1 MIMQLTV
8 FLENSEGRLADLC
21 RTLANA
27 GVNMS
32 ALTIAETSD
41 YGIVR
46 IICDN
51 VFHAVDVLDEAGFR
65 ATKTKVM
72 AVDLAKYGIRV
83 NAFAPGFVDTRVAAK
98 SLSDPEKME
107 RLKSQWC
114 IKRPS
119 KPSEQAAVALFLA
132 SDDAAYINGE
142 VISVNGGLY
151 S

>member
-72 AVDLAKYGIRV
+72 AVEVPDRPGALADLLEALDDTDVNIEYGYCFLA
-83 NAFAPGFVDTRVAAK
+83 NGDVAIDVLKIA
-98 SLSDPEKME
+98 PEK
-107 RLKSQWC
+107 R
-114 IKRPS
+114 
-119 KPSEQAAVALFLA
+119 AVAEEAISKAGFKLLHWDDIA
-132 SDDAAYINGE
+132 S
-142 VISVNGGLY
+142 
-151 S
+151 

>member
-21 RTLANA
+21 RTLADA

-65 ATKTKVM
+65 ATKTKVL
-72 AVDLAKYGIRV
+72 AVEVPDRPGALAELLEALGSTKV
-83 NAFAPGFVDTRVAAK
+83 NIEYEDRAAAEEAISGAGFKLLHWD
-98 SLSDPEKME
+98 D
-107 RLKSQWC
+107 
-114 IKRPS
+114 I
-119 KPSEQAAVALFLA
+119 A
-132 SDDAAYINGE
+132 S
-142 VISVNGGLY
+142 
-151 S
+151 